1 MKEKRSEGVWGIE
14 KIMTV
19 IVEQFK
25 VKKEREQDQWN
36 LAHGA
41 TEGQLELEFQV
52 DKYGTMIIDE
62 NENIEVV
69 TGVSDS
75 GG

>member
-14 KIMTV
+14 NIMTV
-19 IVEQFK
+19 IFEHFK
-25 VKKEREQDQWN
+25 LKKEREQDQWN

-52 DKYGTMIIDE
+52 DKRGTMITAE
-62 NENIEVV
+62 SENIEAELQE
-69 TGVSDS
+69 
-75 GG
+75 

>member
-1 MKEKRSEGVWGIE
+1 
-14 KIMTV
+14 MTV
-19 IVEQFK
+19 IFEHFK

-52 DKYGTMIIDE
+52 DKRGTMITAEGE
-62 NENIEVV
+62 NTEVELQE
-69 TGVSDS
+69 
-75 GG
+75 

>member
-1 MKEKRSEGVWGIE
+1 MMKEKRSEGVWGIE

-19 IVEQFK
+19 IFEHFK

-52 DKYGTMIIDE
+52 DKRGTMITAEGE
-62 NENIEVV
+62 NTEVELQE
-69 TGVSDS
+69 
-75 GG
+75 